1 MESSSSTT
9 TTVALESQCPL
20 GLFRLMLMHRS
31 TYSTNILSLT
41 APRWW
46 LRRGG
51 GGVHGGRTAL
61 GSPCG
66 GYGVDKLLSA
76 RGHSSI
82 ALISS
87 MHVCTKTPVSHARY
101 GKFWPLLA
109 CFRSPSSCTYDP
121 GPPNT
126 MEGDKLYSKTNNVLH
141 LHSRKRKPATSSGS
155 YSPSRRSKHIL

>member
-1 MESSSSTT
+1 MPTRA
-9 TTVALESQCPL
+9 VQADADAPQHLPHHHPL
-20 GLFRLMLMHRS
+20 FHR
-31 TYSTNILSLT
+31 
-41 APRWW
+41 PRGGAA
-46 LRRGG
+46 RGG

-87 MHVCTKTPVSHARY
+87 MHVCTKTPVFHSRY